1 VQNMRKRIADKV
13 IAQARAHIA
22 QLQTAMAA
30 A

>member
-22 QLQTAMAA
+22 QLQTAMAV
-30 A
+30 